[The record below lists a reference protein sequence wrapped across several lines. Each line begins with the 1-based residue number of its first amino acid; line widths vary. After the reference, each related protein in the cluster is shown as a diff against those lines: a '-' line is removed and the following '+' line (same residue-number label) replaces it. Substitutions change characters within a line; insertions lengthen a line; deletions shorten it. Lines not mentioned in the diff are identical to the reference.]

1 MNVTDHIPLSKTA
14 IEIFKTKIEKEDR
27 TTYTD
32 EQILDFL
39 NSGRM
44 VGDSKE
50 FWKKR
55 KEETS
60 SPVPQVEGEIT
71 N

>member
-1 MNVTDHIPLSKTA
+1 MNATDHIPLSKTA
-14 IEIFKTKIEKEDR
+14 IEMCRTKIEKEDR

-32 EQILDFL
+32 EQVLEFIK
-39 NSGRM
+39 SGRM
-44 VGDSKE
+44 VGHSKE

-55 KEETS
+55 KEEMS
-60 SPVPQVEGEIT
+60 SQTPQIEWEIT

>member
-1 MNVTDHIPLSKTA
+1 MTG
-14 IEIFKTKIEKEDR
+14 TKCRGVCIRYD
-27 TTYTD
+27 
-32 EQILDFL
+32 QV
-39 NSGRM
+39 

-55 KEETS
+55 KEEMS
-60 SPVPQVEGEIT
+60 SQVPRIEWEIT

>member
-1 MNVTDHIPLSKTA
+1 M
-14 IEIFKTKIEKEDR
+14 FRTKIEKEDR

-32 EQILDFL
+32 EQILDFIK
-39 NSGRM
+39 SGRM
-44 VGDSKE
+44 VGQSKE

-60 SPVPQVEGEIT
+60 SQTPQVEWEIKT
-71 N
+71 

>member
-1 MNVTDHIPLSKTA
+1 MNATDHIPLSKTV
-14 IEIFKTKIEKEDR
+14 IEMCRTKIEKEDG

-32 EQILDFL
+32 EQILEFIK
-39 NSGRM
+39 SGRV

-55 KEETS
+55 KEEMS
-60 SPVPQVEGEIT
+60 SQTPHIKWEIKI
-71 N
+71 